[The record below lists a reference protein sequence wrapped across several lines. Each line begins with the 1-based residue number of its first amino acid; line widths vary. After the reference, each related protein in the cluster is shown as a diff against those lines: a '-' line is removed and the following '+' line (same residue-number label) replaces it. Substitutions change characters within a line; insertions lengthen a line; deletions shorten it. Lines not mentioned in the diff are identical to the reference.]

1 MPDTELRERP
11 VEHAARLESNVAAVN
26 EADPILYTGWAM
38 TAERLRMHSHSEAA
52 LHRWDLVGDDD
63 ISIRLVSD
71 PAMVTHAL
79 AAFDALPALA

>member
-1 MPDTELRERP
+1 
-11 VEHAARLESNVAAVN
+11 
-26 EADPILYTGWAM
+26 M
-38 TAERLRMHSHSEAA
+38 TAERLRAHSHSEAA

-71 PAMVTHAL
+71 PSMVTHAL